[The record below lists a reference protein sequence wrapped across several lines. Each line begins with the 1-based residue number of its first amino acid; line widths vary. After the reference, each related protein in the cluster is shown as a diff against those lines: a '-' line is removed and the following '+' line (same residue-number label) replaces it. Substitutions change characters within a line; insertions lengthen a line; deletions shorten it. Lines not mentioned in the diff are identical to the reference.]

1 MGRQDNL
8 LEKIKQRPTAIDISS
23 GELQSFMSHFGFEC
37 VRINGSH
44 FIYKY
49 KGKGKSFAIPMHN
62 PIKPS
67 YIDLI
72 RDIILEIEDNEQL

>member
-8 LEKIKQRPTAIDISS
+8 LEKIKQRPTANDI
-23 GELQSFMSHFGFEC
+23 GPDELQNFMTHFGFVC
-37 VRINGSH
+37 MRTNGSH

-49 KGKGKSFAIPMHN
+49 KGKGKSIVIPMHS

-72 RDIILEIEDNEQL
+72 RDTITEIEDNEQL